1 MVHQKAILTL
11 IEEVDPAR
19 RAEAHRILAMRAQ
32 ARSDNRSAVHHLRE
46 AVALMPNDAE
56 ARRLL
61 LALEGVDRNGGG
73 FLGWLLRRPE
83 A

>member
-19 RAEAHRILAMRAQ
+19 RAEAHRILAVRAQ